1 MTFVTNKFSALKNK
15 LFTNPIFYRDIKF
28 RCCFLKSGLLF
39 AIGYTDPALAPGG
52 IKKSA
57 KGENI

>member
-1 MTFVTNKFSALKNK
+1 
-15 LFTNPIFYRDIKF
+15 
-28 RCCFLKSGLLF
+28 LKSGLLSDF
-39 AIGYTDPALAPGG
+39 GYTDPALAPGG